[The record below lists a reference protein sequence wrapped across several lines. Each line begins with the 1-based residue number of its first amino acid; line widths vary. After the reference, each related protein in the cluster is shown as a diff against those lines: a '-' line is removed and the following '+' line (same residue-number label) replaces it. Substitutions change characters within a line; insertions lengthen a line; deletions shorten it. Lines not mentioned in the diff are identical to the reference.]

1 MNDMLAPTD
10 RLKRHK
16 DQDKLILPQTAE
28 LVEKFTELICDVSL
42 SINEYTRKHDWYVPD
57 ILRFRNLRFIYVFQ
71 LACSFNLWANGWK
84 T

>member
-42 SINEYTRKHDWYVPD
+42 SINEYTRRHR
-57 ILRFRNLRFIYVFQ
+57 IGTLSMFCNSRLRFICIYQSVYS
-71 LACSFNLWANGWK
+71 LHLGANG
-84 T
+84 